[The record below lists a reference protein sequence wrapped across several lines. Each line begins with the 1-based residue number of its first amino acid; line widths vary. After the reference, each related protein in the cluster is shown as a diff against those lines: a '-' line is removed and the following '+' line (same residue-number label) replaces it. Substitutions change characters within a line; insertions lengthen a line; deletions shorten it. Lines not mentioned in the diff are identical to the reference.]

1 MVDVTNARTKERN
14 AMSQERSD
22 GKGLS
27 IKQIEIGPM
36 ANYVYII
43 ADKETRKALV
53 VDPAWDVK
61 SIVAE
66 LDKEGLELEG
76 ALITHY
82 HPDHIGG
89 DFSGHH
95 IEGVTELMAERPCKI
110 YIHKAEAP
118 YVQKQLGL
126 TPADYAAVD
135 GETTVEVGRIPVRLI
150 HTPGHT
156 PGSQCFLVGGH
167 LVSGDTLFI
176 GSCGRVDLPGSNPSD
191 LYYSLNQKLKRLP
204 DETVLL
210 PGHNYAAERTSSIG
224 REKQNNPFMRF
235 ENVEDY
241 LRAMGY

>member
-1 MVDVTNARTKERN
+1 
-14 AMSQERSD
+14 MSQERSD
-22 GKGLS
+22 GHGLS

-36 ANYVYII
+36 QNYVYVI
-43 ADKETRKALV
+43 ADKETRQALL

-61 SIVAE
+61 KLIE
-66 LDKEGLELEG
+66 QLDEEGLQLAG

-89 DFSGHH
+89 DFAGHH
-95 IEGVTELMAERPCKI
+95 IEGITELMAERPCKI

-118 YVQKQLGL
+118 YVQRQLGL
-126 TPADYAAVD
+126 TPADYVACD
-135 GETTVEVGRIPVRLI
+135 GETTVEVGRIPVRLL

-176 GSCGRVDLPGSNPSD
+176 GSCGRVDLPGSNPRD
-191 LYYSLNQKLKRLP
+191 LYYSLEQKLKRLP
-204 DETVLL
+204 DDTVLL
-210 PGHNYAAERTSSIG
+210 PGHNYAPQRTSTIE
-224 REKQNNPFMRF
+224 REKRTNPFLRF
-235 ENVEDY
+235 ESVEDY